1 MAKELFLE
9 IGTEEI
15 PAGFLPKAMQ
25 DMEALIR
32 REFEAARLEF
42 GTVRTFATPR
52 RLALAVSD
60 VAEQQPTLQ
69 TKALGPARQHAFD
82 GSGNP
87 TKAAE
92 GFARSQG
99 VAITALQ
106 IVATDK
112 GEYLCAEKTEAGRPT
127 FALLQEILPRL
138 ITGISFRKSMRWKDL
153 EVRFARPVHWIVALY
168 GGTVVPITFGELIS
182 GNVSRGHR
190 FMAPQ
195 EFVVCGCADWLTKC
209 RDHLVM
215 ADQEE
220 RKATIR
226 RQVEET
232 ARAAGGRVS
241 MDEALLEEVTYLVED
256 PTPLCGT
263 FEERFL
269 ALPRE
274 LLVTTMRTHQRYFT
288 VESHDGRLLNNF
300 ITIAN
305 TRPADP
311 AVVVKGNGRV
321 IRARFSDAMFFWEED
336 RKEKLETRLDAL
348 KNVIYQAKL
357 GTSFEKVERFTALA
371 EELAG
376 RFEPAAR
383 EVTARAA
390 RLAKC
395 DLETKMV
402 YEFPELQGIMGREY
416 ARLEGEH
423 PRVVQAIFE
432 HYLPVEAGGALP
444 ADNVGAFVSVA
455 DKIDTICGCFGVGL
469 VPTGSADPYALR
481 RSTIGILNILLER
494 GYRLSVP
501 ALVEQS
507 LELLAPK
514 LTRPRDQV
522 QGEVVEFIR
531 LRLVNMLTQRGF
543 PADVVEA
550 VLAARFDDPL
560 DAVAR
565 VEALATLKAQ
575 AGFEPL
581 AVAFKR
587 VGNIVK
593 GGGASRLR
601 AELFEADCERAL
613 AGASAAARAAVDKAV
628 ASGDYAAAL
637 QTIAALRVPVDAFF
651 DGVLVMAEQPEV
663 RGNRLALLT
672 EVGRLFEGIAD
683 FSKISAA

>member
-15 PAGFLPKAMQ
+15 PAGFLPKAMLE
-25 DMEALIR
+25 MEALIR
-32 REFEAARLEF
+32 KEFEAARLGF
-42 GTVRTFATPR
+42 GMIRTFATPR
-52 RLALAVSD
+52 RLALAVGA

-69 TKALGPARQHAFD
+69 VKAMGPARQHAFD
-82 GSGNP
+82 ASGQP

-92 GFARSQG
+92 GFARGQG
-99 VAITALQ
+99 VAVADLK

-112 GEYLCAEKTEAGRPT
+112 GEYVCAEKEEAGRPT
-127 FALLQEILPRL
+127 QELLREILPRL
-138 ITGISFRKSMRWKDL
+138 VSGISFKKSMRWKDL

-168 GGTVVPITFGELIS
+168 GGAVVPLTFGELTS
-182 GNVSRGHR
+182 GNMSRGHR

-195 EFVVCGCADWLTKC
+195 QFAVSGCDDWLAKC
-209 RDHLVM
+209 RDHMVM
-215 ADQEE
+215 ADQSE
-220 RKATIR
+220 RRATIR
-226 RQVEET
+226 RQVEAT
-232 ARAAGGRVS
+232 ALAAGGRVS

-288 VESHDGRLLNNF
+288 VESPDGRLLNKF

-305 TRPADP
+305 TRPEDP
-311 AVVVKGNGRV
+311 DVVIRGNGRV
-321 IRARFSDAMFFWEED
+321 IRARFSDALFFWEED
-336 RKEKLETRLDAL
+336 RKTKLETRLTAL

-371 EELAG
+371 RGLAG
-376 RFEPAAR
+376 QFEPAAL
-383 EVTARAA
+383 ELTARAA
-390 RLAKC
+390 QLAKC

-416 ARLEGEH
+416 ARLEGEN
-423 PRVVQAIFE
+423 PRVVQAIYE
-432 HYLPVEAGGALP
+432 HYLPVEAGGILP
-444 ADNVGAFVSVA
+444 QDNVGAFVSVA

-481 RSTIGILNILLER
+481 RSAIGILNILLER
-494 GYRLSVP
+494 GYRLSLP
-501 ALVEQS
+501 ALVERS
-507 LELLAPK
+507 LELLAVK

-550 VLAARFDDPL
+550 VLSARFDDPL

-565 VEALATLKAQ
+565 VEALAALKTQ

-587 VGNIVK
+587 VGNIIK
-593 GGGASRLR
+593 GGVDTPLR
-601 AELFEADCERAL
+601 HELFEADCERTL
-613 AGASAAARAAVDKAV
+613 AAAVTLAKAAAANAV
-628 ASGDYAAAL
+628 AAGDYAAAL
-637 QTIAALRVPVDAFF
+637 QAIAALRVPVDAFF
-651 DGVLVMAEQPEV
+651 EGVMVMAEQPET

-672 EVGRLFEGIAD
+672 QVGRLFDGIAD
-683 FSKISAA
+683 FAKIAA

>member
-1 MAKELFLE
+1 MAKELFFE
-9 IGTEEI
+9 IGSEEI
-15 PAGFLPKAMQ
+15 PAGFLPRAMA
-25 DMEALIR
+25 DLEALIR
-32 REFEAARLEF
+32 KEFTAARLEF

-52 RLALAVSD
+52 RLALAVSE
-60 VAEQQPTLQ
+60 VAEHQPTLH

-82 GSGNP
+82 GAGNP
-87 TKAAE
+87 TRAAE
-92 GFARSQG
+92 GFARGQG
-99 VAITALQ
+99 VPVNALT

-112 GEYLCAEKTEAGRPT
+112 GDYVCAEKEEAGRPT
-127 FALLQEILPRL
+127 AELLEEILPRL
-138 ITGISFRKSMRWKDL
+138 ISGISFKKSMRWKDL
-153 EVRFARPVHWIVALY
+153 DVRFARPVHWIVALY
-168 GGTVVPITFGELIS
+168 GGTLVPLTFGELSS
-182 GNVSRGHR
+182 GNRSRGHR

-195 EFVVCGCADWLTKC
+195 EFTVSGCADWLEQC
-209 RDHLVM
+209 RAHFVT
-215 ADQEE
+215 ADPEE

-232 ARAAGGRVS
+232 ALAAGGRVS
-241 MDEALLEEVTYLVED
+241 MDEALLEEVSYLVED

-311 AVVVKGNGRV
+311 AVVIKGNGRV
-321 IRARFSDAMFFWEED
+321 IRARFSDALFFWEED
-336 RKEKLETRLDAL
+336 RKEKLETRLESL
-348 KNVIYQAKL
+348 KNVIYQARL
-357 GTSFEKVERFTALA
+357 GTSFEKVERFTTLAGELA
-371 EELAG
+371 E
-376 RFEPAAR
+376 RFEPAAAALTR
-383 EVTARAA
+383 RAA

-416 ARLEGEH
+416 ARLEGED
-423 PRVVQAIFE
+423 PRVVQAIYE

-444 ADNVGAFVSVA
+444 GDNLGAFVSIA

-481 RSTIGILNILLER
+481 RSAIGILNILLER
-494 GYRLSVP
+494 RCRLSVP
-501 ALVEQS
+501 ALVERS
-507 LELLAPK
+507 LELLAAK

-531 LRLVNMLTQRGF
+531 LRLVNMLVQRGC

-560 DAVAR
+560 DALAR
-565 VEALATLKAQ
+565 VEALAALKSQ

-587 VGNIVK
+587 VGNIIKDGVD
-593 GGGASRLR
+593 APLR
-601 AELFEADCERAL
+601 AELFEAGCEQAL
-613 AGASAAARAAVDKAV
+613 ADAAAAARGAVASAV

-637 QTIAALRVPVDAFF
+637 QAIAALHVPVDAFF
-651 DGVLVMAEQPEV
+651 TGVMVMAEDPAV
-663 RGNRLALLT
+663 RTNRLTLLT
-672 EVGRLFEGIAD
+672 GVGRLFEGIAD
-683 FSKISAA
+683 FAKINA

>member
-1 MAKELFLE
+1 MSKELFLE

-15 PAGFLPKAMQ
+15 PAGFLPKAMA
-25 DMEALIR
+25 DMESLIR
-32 REFEAARLEF
+32 KEFEAARLEF
-42 GTVRTFATPR
+42 GTIRTFATPR
-52 RLALAVSD
+52 RLALAVGA
-60 VAEQQPTLQ
+60 VAEQQPTLHS
-69 TKALGPARQHAFD
+69 KALGPARQHAFD
-82 GSGNP
+82 ASGHP

-92 GFARSQG
+92 GFARGQG
-99 VAITALQ
+99 VAVGELK

-112 GEYLCAEKTEAGRPT
+112 GEYVCAEKEEAGRPT
-127 FALLQEILPRL
+127 GELLGDILPRL
-138 ITGISFRKSMRWKDL
+138 VTGIPFRKSMRWKDL
-153 EVRFARPVHWIVALY
+153 DVRFARPVHWIVALY
-168 GGTVVPITFGELIS
+168 GGEVVPFAFGDLRS
-182 GNVSRGHR
+182 GNLSRGHR

-195 EFVVCGCADWLTKC
+195 EFAVSGCDDWLTKC

-215 ADQEE
+215 ADQAE

-232 ARAAGGRVS
+232 ALAAGGRVS

-288 VESHDGRLLNNF
+288 VERTDGKLLNKF

-305 TRPADP
+305 TRPEDP
-311 AVVVKGNGRV
+311 EVVIKGNGRV

-336 RKEKLETRLDAL
+336 RKEKLETRLAAL
-348 KNVIYQAKL
+348 KNVIYQARL

-371 EELAG
+371 RGLAG
-376 RFEPAAR
+376 RFEPAAQSLT
-383 EVTARAA
+383 VRAA
-390 RLAKC
+390 QLAKC

-416 ARLEGEH
+416 ARLEGEP
-423 PRVVQAIFE
+423 PRVIQAIFE

-444 ADNVGAFVSVA
+444 QDNVGAFVSVA

-469 VPTGSADPYALR
+469 IPTGSADPYALR
-481 RSTIGILNILLER
+481 RSAIGILNILLER
-494 GYRLSVP
+494 GYRLSLP
-501 ALVEQS
+501 ELVEQS
-507 LELLAPK
+507 LELLAAK

-522 QGEVVEFIR
+522 QAEVVEFLR
-531 LRLVNMLTQRGF
+531 LRLVNMLVQRGF

-565 VEALATLKAQ
+565 VEALAGLKAE

-587 VGNIVK
+587 VGNIIK
-593 GGGASRLR
+593 GGVSTPLR
-601 AELFEADCERAL
+601 AELFEADCERVL
-613 AGASAAARAAVDKAV
+613 AGAVARARAAVAGAV
-628 ASGDYAAAL
+628 AAGDYAAAL
-637 QTIAALRVPVDAFF
+637 QAIVALRAPVDAFF
-651 DGVLVMAEQPEV
+651 DGVMVMAEHPDI
-663 RGNRLALLT
+663 RANRLALLT

>member
-1 MAKELFLE
+1 MASELFLE

-15 PAGFLPKAMQ
+15 PAGFLPKAMA
-25 DMEALIR
+25 DMEALTR
-32 REFEAARLEF
+32 KEFDAARLEF
-42 GTVRTFATPR
+42 GAVRTFATPR
-52 RLALAVSD
+52 RLALAVGN

-69 TKALGPARQHAFD
+69 IKAMGPARQHAFD
-82 GSGNP
+82 ASGNP

-92 GFARSQG
+92 GFARGQG
-99 VAITALQ
+99 VAVADLK

-112 GEYLCAEKTEAGRPT
+112 GEYLCAEKVESGRPT
-127 FALLQEILPRL
+127 KELLREILPRL
-138 ITGISFRKSMRWKDL
+138 IYGISFKKSMRWKDL
-153 EVRFARPVHWIVALY
+153 DVRFARPVHWLVALY
-168 GGTVVPITFGELIS
+168 GGEVVPVSFGDLHS
-182 GNVSRGHR
+182 GSVSRGHR

-195 EFVVCGCADWLTKC
+195 QFAVTGCDDWLQRC
-209 RDHLVM
+209 REHFVM
-215 ADQEE
+215 ADQNE

-232 ARAAGGRVS
+232 ARGAGGRVS

-288 VESHDGRLLNNF
+288 VEGLDGKLLNKF
-300 ITIAN
+300 ITVAN
-305 TRPADP
+305 TRPEDP

-321 IRARFSDAMFFWEED
+321 IRARFSDALFFWEED
-336 RKEKLETRLDAL
+336 RKEKLETRLAAL

-357 GTSFEKVERFTALA
+357 GTSFEKVERFAALA
-371 EELAG
+371 TELAA

-383 EVTARAA
+383 ELTVRAA
-390 RLAKC
+390 KLAKC

-416 ARLEGEH
+416 ARLEGEP

-444 ADNVGAFVSVA
+444 QDNVGAFVSIA

-469 VPTGSADPYALR
+469 IPTGSADPYALR
-481 RSTIGILNILLER
+481 RSAIGILNILLDR
-494 GYRLSVP
+494 GYRLSIP
-501 ALVEQS
+501 ELVEKS
-507 LELLAPK
+507 LELLAAK

-522 QGEVVEFIR
+522 QAEVVEFIR
-531 LRLVNMLTQRGF
+531 LRLVNMLTGRGI

-550 VLAARFDDPL
+550 VLSARFDDPL

-565 VEALATLKAQ
+565 VEALAALKAQ

-587 VGNIVK
+587 VGNIIK
-593 GGGASRLR
+593 GGVETPLR
-601 AELFEADCERAL
+601 AELFEADCERILAEATAQ
-613 AGASAAARAAVDKAV
+613 AGAAVSKAV

-637 QTIAALRVPVDAFF
+637 QAIAALRIPVDAFF
-651 DGVLVMAEQPEV
+651 DGVMVMADDPDV
-663 RGNRLALLT
+663 KGNRLALLT

>member
-1 MAKELFLE
+1 MSKELFLE

-15 PAGFLPKAMQ
+15 PAGFLPKAMV
-25 DMEALIR
+25 DMEMLIR
-32 REFEAARLEF
+32 KEFEAARLEF
-42 GTVRTFATPR
+42 GAVRAFATPR

-69 TKALGPARQHAFD
+69 IKAMGPAKQHAFD
-82 GSGNP
+82 ASGNP

-92 GFARSQG
+92 GFARGQG
-99 VAITALQ
+99 VAVGELK

-112 GEYLCAEKTEAGRPT
+112 GEYLCAEKEEAGRPT
-127 FALLQEILPRL
+127 AELLREILPRL
-138 ITGISFRKSMRWKDL
+138 INGIAFKKSMRWKDL
-153 EVRFARPVHWIVALY
+153 EVRFARPVHWLVALY
-168 GGTVVPITFGELIS
+168 GGEVVPVSFGDLHS
-182 GNVSRGHR
+182 GNRSRGHR

-195 EFVVCGCADWLTKC
+195 EFVVAGCDDWLGKC
-209 RDHLVM
+209 REHFVTADH
-215 ADQEE
+215 AE

-232 ARAAGGRVS
+232 ATAAGGRVS
-241 MDEALLEEVTYLVED
+241 MDENLLDEVTYLVED

-288 VESHDGRLLNNF
+288 VEGHDGKLQNKF
-300 ITIAN
+300 ITVAN
-305 TRPADP
+305 TRAEDP
-311 AVVVKGNGRV
+311 EVVIRGNGRV

-336 RKEKLETRLDAL
+336 RKAKLETRLEAL

-357 GTSFEKVERFTALA
+357 GTSFEKVERFTSLA
-371 EELAG
+371 KGLAAC
-376 RFEPAAR
+376 FEPAA
-383 EVTARAA
+383 VDLTVRAA

-416 ARLEGEH
+416 ARLEGEN
-423 PRVVQAIFE
+423 PRIVQAIFE
-432 HYLPVEAGGALP
+432 HHLPVEAGGALP
-444 ADNVGAFVSVA
+444 QDNVGAFVSVA

-469 VPTGSADPYALR
+469 IPTGSADPYALR
-481 RSTIGILNILLER
+481 RCAIGILNILLER
-494 GYRLSVP
+494 GYRQSVP

-507 LELLAPK
+507 LELLAAK

-522 QGEVVEFIR
+522 QAEVVEFIR

-543 PADVVEA
+543 AADVVEA
-550 VLAARFDDPL
+550 VLTARFDDPL

-565 VEALATLKAQ
+565 VEALASLKAQ

-587 VGNIVK
+587 VGNIIK
-593 GGGASRLR
+593 GGVDAPLNAS
-601 AELFEADCERAL
+601 LFEADCERVL
-613 AGASAAARAAVDKAV
+613 AEATAQAGVAVQAAVA
-628 ASGDYAAAL
+628 AGDYAAAL
-637 QTIAALRVPVDAFF
+637 QAIAALRVPVDAFF
-651 DGVLVMAEQPEV
+651 DGVMVMAENAEV
-663 RGNRLALLT
+663 RSNRLALLT
-672 EVGRLFEGIAD
+672 SAGRLFEGIAD
-683 FSKISAA
+683 FAKITA